1 MSFVNPFGSKDG
13 GSNGLGHNGF
23 EVSLNYV
30 AGLPDA
36 NLVQHSTLKLT
47 FKALLKR
54 DDTTKERAL
63 GELCNFICAENLE
76 VLKDDMVLMT
86 WVQLYPKLSVSD
98 SKNVRSLAH
107 QAETL
112 FISVLQRSYAKYLKD
127 TIPVLLTGIYDMDS
141 SVVNS
146 TLKNM
151 SAAFK
156 DTTKIN
162 NLWIIFQLELLEFA
176 DQVINKET
184 VDSISDDRF
193 VSRAEMELKYQR
205 LVNASISVVSHLIQL
220 ALKTSPEKVESNIE
234 KYQEFFLYE
243 NLWHYLRVSSNGNV
257 QRIYKTVLSLVN
269 AVIKLKPELLTPKA
283 WKLMTKRLLKS
294 LTFAKKVDLSSKNSL
309 LYSSLIIPI
318 ISTLNNVSEVN
329 PSFYENDKSYKERIT
344 DFLKLGSLSS
354 NSSYYNQVYK
364 LIADSNIYS
373 KDDFVELEKVLH
385 NDFVLELETNSKIRN
400 GAPFIVESLSCYLKF
415 VANNTAFESLNAV
428 LDEIVQVTQPVS
440 EKLVAPLVS
449 FISDD
454 ALKDA
459 LAKWC
464 ISPCENLETLLT
476 VALKR
481 NVSIEFILEV
491 TLEDLRE
498 KAQADEKGETFKRHP
513 CFTVFD
519 FVLKNNLTQYKPQ
532 FDEFLEELPSYITPL
547 LIDKPIDIL
556 EHYSRSALYDEGL
569 FVDTFDCFALQLDTM
584 DLKDKLLSR
593 MDSMD
598 HKNILLKSSKELEIV
613 IHESFAD
620 YDFSTDSL
628 FKAHLLSESSAL
640 NLWNLAK
647 QQRKEPLFIKYLL
660 DNNGASLLPSL
671 LRETD
676 ILQSVLWLGD
686 VNENFHEE
694 VQRLFGDESIQ
705 EEYFRLLKQA
715 VTQSGATPS
724 IVAIVKQLITK
735 SPEIRLIIFGG
746 DHMMDLVEAYGDVID
761 SRLSIGNPLQTSIYL
776 LPTEPNSFKFE
787 ALGGIIR
794 YAIFLQAIG
803 LTDDLF
809 YLSIVAEIATDYEF
823 LNDGTHVS
831 VDAPAL
837 QPLQTQLISKFSGE
851 DYASL
856 VSQLISRSYQG
867 SLNELISES
876 NIIGFYGTRLLKLI
890 LQKVT
895 ISPKQLA
902 GLDFDGFTRSTV
914 RSKSAIDHLIFNTV
928 LSTLQQFLHDEKFER
943 SRILVAS
950 ETIGLRTPE
959 IITVGVERLVALNSF
974 LLLDN
979 YEATECPLE
988 HRRLNM
994 VISELNKWIDSEV
1007 AYDAE
1012 FRKVR
1017 ILIVQLLH
1025 TLNRYSLKNDQFE
1038 ELTHKVLQEASGLIS
1053 IGEEGI
1059 ELKYYTL
1066 KLFILLQKQDKL
1078 DSTVAKD
1085 IENELLD
1092 AFVNQE
1098 ISYVDQPVLI
1108 YFEMLNR
1115 VLSKLPTSRFVEFYD
1130 QLVSKYHSN
1139 LPVDIKR
1146 PLLNI
1151 LKRLI
1156 LSKQQDQVIEFELSK
1171 DRDDDFGSFKLPEYI
1186 IDDVRNVPALTGK
1199 KEDED
1204 DIKLLEYLWHWDLVL
1219 LNFKDITL
1227 RMRSMFIQQLQ
1238 TENDDLLTKF
1248 LDFLSLIIITGAD
1261 DKSFMSLLE
1270 DTTDFTDYDFVNS
1283 HCESTGEEVKLLA
1296 VHLYFTI
1303 LSTIGSLGSSWFSD
1317 IKDRGFKQ
1325 TLEKFTTKYISPS
1338 LIDKKLVHFENQ
1350 VDKFMEE
1357 HENLTV
1363 KVNRITNEIRC
1374 TYLIDEQ
1381 YLEVVFKIPM
1391 NYPLS
1396 NVEVVGPKRVGVKE
1410 TQWKAWILAC
1420 QRIITL
1426 QNGELSEALTFLLKN
1441 ITFHFKGFEE
1451 CSICYSVLHQDNSL
1465 PSKTCSTCKNKFHA
1479 GCLYKWFKSSGGNT
1493 CPLCRSTFNF
1503 R

>member
-23 EVSLNYV
+23 EVSLNFV

-63 GELCNFICAENLE
+63 GEL
-76 VLKDDMVLMT
+76 
-86 WVQLYPKLSVSD
+86 SVSQTIGIRFKECEIFG
-98 SKNVRSLAH
+98 SSGR
-107 QAETL
+107 
-112 FISVLQRSYAKYLKD
+112 D
-127 TIPVLLTGIYDMDS
+127 TIHFGAAEVICQVPKGYYPCAPHRDLRYGLVGGEFNAKEHVT
-141 SVVNS
+141 
-146 TLKNM
+146 
-151 SAAFK
+151 AFK

-318 ISTLNNVSEVN
+318 ISTLNNVSE
-329 PSFYENDKSYKERIT
+329 
-344 DFLKLGSLSS
+344 LGSLSS

-676 ILQSVLWLGD
+676 IFQSVLWLGD

-809 YLSIVAEIATDYEF
+809 YLSIIAEIATDYEF

-867 SLNELISES
+867 SLNELISER

-895 ISPKQLA
+895 ISPKQIA

-959 IITVGVERLVALNSF
+959 IITVGVERLVTLNSF
-974 LLLDN
+974 LLLDD

-1017 ILIVQLLH
+1017 LLIVQLLH

-1098 ISYVDQPVLI
+1098 ISYVNQPVLI